1 MVEVSTPSSRAGLDS
16 NSSCQTCLA
25 SRARTFIFSRSLSEV
40 DPLAL
45 WFGLRRRASLLV
57 EDRVG
62 GSVRRAVLQQ
72 SRCQVVVR
80 GKGLA
85 GAVSRE
91 LGHDLGGPVL
101 EPAQSQLAGGTTCL
115 EELAMGLD
123 GCPKLLDAFLAD
135 RRGGDDGRLPRPF
148 GAGTG

>member
-1 MVEVSTPSSRAGLDS
+1 MVEVSTPSSRAGLGS
-16 NSSCQTCLA
+16 NTSCQACLA

-62 GSVRRAVLQQ
+62 GSVRRAVLSQ
-72 SRCQVVVR
+72 SRCQGVVL

-85 GAVSRE
+85 GGASRE
-91 LGHDLGGPVL
+91 LVHRL
-101 EPAQSQLAGGTTCL
+101 
-115 EELAMGLD
+115 
-123 GCPKLLDAFLAD
+123 
-135 RRGGDDGRLPRPF
+135 GRLGP
-148 GAGTG
+148 G